1 MTIAGYKKAI
11 AKLLKTY
18 HKKWDWAGKPIT
30 EKKKKRSKKTNRK
43 RNKISRIC

>member
-11 AKLLKTY
+11 ANLLKAY

-30 EKKKKRSKKTNRK
+30 KKKKKRSKKTNRK
-43 RNKISRIC
+43 RSRLSRTC